1 MELAIRG
8 MPTLHI
14 LTEGFPQKSFNL
26 PEGVT
31 SVGRDDDNAVH
42 IPDASLSGNH
52 GEFVVTK
59 GVVVFSDLDST
70 NGSFL
75 ENDQQIV
82 GKLSIPEGTIFRLG
96 SVIVQLV
103 NGHIEPDQSKRDT
116 THIQV
121 SPSGL
126 TPSALE
132 SPEESFES
140 PFKPKKTFGSK
151 IFIGVVVVMFIAA
164 IAILGYIYVTA

>member
-1 MELAIRG
+1 

-14 LTEGFPQKSFNL
+14 LTEGFPQKSFDL

-31 SVGRDDDNAVH
+31 SVGREDDNAIH
-42 IPDASLSGNH
+42 IADASLSANH
-52 GEFVVTK
+52 GEFIVS
-59 GVVVFSDLDST
+59 GGAAVFRDLDST

-82 GKLSIPEGTIFRLG
+82 GEVSIPEGTIFRLG

-116 THIQV
+116 AHIQV
-121 SPSGL
+121 NPSGL
-126 TPSALE
+126 TSDGLE
-132 SPEESFES
+132 SSQESFES

-151 IFIGVVVVMFIAA
+151 VFIVVVVIMFIAA
-164 IAILGYIYVTA
+164 IAILGYIYMTA

>member
-1 MELAIRG
+1 

-14 LTEGFPQKSFNL
+14 LTEGFPQKSFVL

-31 SVGRDDDNAVH
+31 SVGRDEDNTIHLA
-42 IPDASLSGNH
+42 DASLSGDH
-52 GEFVVTK
+52 GQFVVTN
-59 GVVVFSDLDST
+59 GAVIFRDLDST

-82 GKLSIPEGTIFRLG
+82 GEVSITEGTIFRLG

-116 THIQV
+116 SLIKIQ
-121 SPSGL
+121 PSGL
-126 TPSALE
+126 TPDALE
-132 SPEESFES
+132 FSQESFES

-151 IFIGVVVVMFIAA
+151 VFIVVVVIMFIAA